1 MKHQIFISLPVSNLR
16 KSINYFTKIGYT
28 FNPQFTDKNA
38 TCMIIDEKQGIF
50 VMLLVRK
57 FFKTFTDKK
66 IADAKKTAQMQIG
79 LSVDSRANVNAWANK
94 ALKAGGKEPRPKQ
107 DLGYMF
113 SRDIEDL
120 DGHVWGIF
128 HMDMKKF
135 PKPPK
140 KK

>member
-1 MKHQIFISLPVSNLR
+1 MKHQIFISIPVNNLR

-38 TCMIIDEKQGIF
+38 TCMIIDEKKGIF
-50 VMLLVRK
+50 VMLLIKK

-66 IADAKKTAQMQIG
+66 IVNAKQAAEMQIG
-79 LSVDSRANVNAWANK
+79 LSVDSRQKVNAWANK
-94 ALKAGGKEPRPKQ
+94 ALKAGGKEVNKSDQ
-107 DLGYMF
+107 GFMY

-128 HMDMKKF
+128 YMDMKKF
-135 PKPPK
+135 PKK
-140 KK
+140 K